1 MILALSRFQR
11 ANTMTEQITL
21 TIRGESYT
29 RTVPTE
35 VVDLMFAAFVDAY
48 KSRHWPKDESGEYVE
63 MTDAEFYALC
73 LRKHTL
79 EVASGYASKLDRA
92 ITPNADALAPIAEQI
107 DQ

>member
-1 MILALSRFQR
+1 
-11 ANTMTEQITL
+11 MTEQITL
-21 TIRGESYT
+21 TIRGNSYT
-29 RTVPTE
+29 RTVPTA

-48 KSRHWPKDESGEYVE
+48 KTQHWPKTEDGEYVD

-79 EVASGYASKLDRA
+79 AVASGYAAKLDKA
-92 ITPNADALAPIAEQI
+92 ITPNTDALAPIAAEI